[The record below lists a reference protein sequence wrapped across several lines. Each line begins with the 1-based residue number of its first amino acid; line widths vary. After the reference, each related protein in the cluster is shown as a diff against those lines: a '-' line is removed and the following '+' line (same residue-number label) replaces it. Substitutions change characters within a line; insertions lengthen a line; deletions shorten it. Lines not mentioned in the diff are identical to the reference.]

1 MKKIHQF
8 ILFTFVLL
16 LFMTSLAT
24 PASATENAS
33 PQVQRLEDGSYVI
46 VTIDTDQPL
55 DEVAVVA
62 GKQITSG
69 TKNYSYYN
77 GSNDLVLVF
86 RVHGTFEYDGITS
99 LAVGASYSYDIYD
112 SNWSFG
118 DGNATCSGAT
128 ATATGRFVRF
138 LVPKSITVS
147 LTCSPNGVLS

>member
-33 PQVQRLEDGSYVI
+33 PQVQRFEDGSYVI

-62 GKQITSG
+62 SG